1 MCALQARLVIGGEPS
16 TPALVEA
23 LLLQCGNARCA
34 LTTQA
39 VNNRHTAQLSIYT
52 SVSTTRYDAPK
63 NAEMLFCCFF
73 CADLRT
79 VVGTA
84 AAAAIADADADAA
97 EKKLVIVC

>member
-52 SVSTTRYDAPK
+52 S
-63 NAEMLFCCFF
+63 FCIHH
-73 CADLRT
+73 ALRC
-79 VVGTA
+79 
-84 AAAAIADADADAA
+84 A
-97 EKKLVIVC
+97 EKRRDALLLLFLRRLADGSWHSCCRRHSGCGC